1 MTTMTWL
8 ERDRWSTLPGNG
20 DTEIAAPVVGARY
33 ERVGSELALVVP
45 ITRTEAANG
54 ALVLVPVPGTTVKLR
69 IPPGTSDGHRMRVAR
84 PHAPAPDGFG
94 DLTVV
99 VEVR

>member
-8 ERDRWSTLPGNG
+8 ERDRWSTRPGTG
-20 DTEIAAPVVGARY
+20 DSEVTATVVGARY
-33 ERVGSELALVVP
+33 ERVGSELALIVP
-45 ITRTEAANG
+45 IAAAEAANG
-54 ALVLVPVPGTTVKLR
+54 ALVLVPVPGTSVKLR
-69 IPPGTSDGHRMRVAR
+69 IPPGTVDGHRIRVAR